1 MLWIFLITII
11 VALSCYLLH
20 GYDRNINPLSR
31 TVSIYFRYRWM
42 DRRCRLLDRV
52 LFNLVIILIVGTY
65 ITIAMT
71 W

>member
-20 GYDRNINPLSR
+20 GYYRNIKTLSR
-31 TVSIYFRYRWM
+31 MGSIHFRYRWM
-42 DRRCRLLDRV
+42 DRRWRLLDRV

-65 ITIAMT
+65 ITIVMT